1 MRLWNRIFRPESA
14 KSDLAAEI
22 EAHLALAAADKRDR
36 GADPEMARLEA
47 EREFGKQR

>member
-1 MRLWNRIFRPESA
+1 MRFWNRIFRPERA

-36 GADPEMARLEA
+36 GADPETARLEA
-47 EREFGKQR
+47 